1 MNEERSLTKKV
12 SDPERSLTKR
22 EKRALAKVEKAS
34 RRRKKET
41 TKRFKNWFIGLLVI
55 IGLFYGGY
63 RLWQWINIPTE
74 IPQDILEIKSTDWI
88 KGNPDAELTLID
100 YADFRCSACAAYSAD
115 TKRLVEEFPKD
126 LRYVFR
132 HFPLVSLHED
142 AIDISRA
149 AEAAGVQ
156 GKFWEMHDLIFQR
169 QSEWEGDTNP
179 VDKFI
184 SFAKELGLDE
194 EKYKQDLDN
203 KELNIKIN
211 DDLASANQL
220 RLNATPTFFLNGERM
235 KTPRNYD
242 EFKSLIEQALSAD

>member
-1 MNEERSLTKKV
+1 MEEGKPLTKK
-12 SDPERSLTKR
+12 
-22 EKRALAKVEKAS
+22 EKRVLAKEEKRK
-34 RRRKKET
+34 RRLKNAK
-41 TKRFKNWFIGLLVI
+41 TKQLKNWFIGLLVV
-55 IGLFYGGY
+55 IGLFFGGY
-63 RLWQWINIPTE
+63 KLWQWINTPTE

-88 KGNPDAELTLID
+88 KGNLDAKLTLIE
-100 YADFRCSACAAYSAD
+100 YADFRCPACAAYSAD
-115 TKRLVEEFPKD
+115 AKKLVEEFPQD

-142 AIDISRA
+142 AIDIARA

-169 QSEWEGDTNP
+169 QSEWEGDRNP

-184 SFAKELGLDE
+184 SFAKELELDE
-194 EKYKQDLDN
+194 EKYRQDLNN

-220 RLNATPTFFLNGERM
+220 RLDATPTFFLNGERM
-235 KTPRNYD
+235 NTPRDYD